1 MRQRR
6 GVSDACTGILLA
18 AGQGKRFGANKLLHP
33 LADGTPLALA
43 SAQQLQAALPL
54 SIAVVAD
61 SEGELAMQLKRLG
74 LQVVA
79 NPHAMQG
86 MGTSI
91 ACGVAASR
99 TARGWVIALAD
110 MPWVPPGVIREVAA
124 ALVQGADIVAPTCQG
139 RRGHPV
145 GFAARHGAALQQLRG
160 DAGAR
165 GIIAVHRAS
174 LQIIETAEQGVLL
187 DIDVPA
193 SLLTGQAAPDRGPDS
208 FG

>member
-1 MRQRR
+1 M
-6 GVSDACTGILLA
+6 SDACTGILLA
-18 AGQGKRFGANKLLHP
+18 AGQGKRFGAGKLLHP

-43 SAQQLQAALPL
+43 AARRLQVALPHC
-54 SIAVVAD
+54 IAVVAD
-61 SEGELAMQLKRLG
+61 TEGDLARHLARLG

-79 NPHAMQG
+79 NPQAAQG

-91 ACGVAASR
+91 ACGVAASA

-110 MPWVPPGVIREVAA
+110 MPWVPPAVIREVAD
-124 ALVQGADIVAPTCQG
+124 ALAQGADIVAPACQG

-165 GIIAVHRAS
+165 GIIAAHRAS
-174 LQIIETAEQGVLL
+174 LQLIETAEQGVLL
-187 DIDVPA
+187 DIDIPA
-193 SLLTGQAAPDRGPDS
+193 SLSTGQANPHSHLNPAG
-208 FG
+208 

>member
-1 MRQRR
+1 MND
-6 GVSDACTGILLA
+6 VYTGILLA
-18 AGQGKRFGANKLLHP
+18 AGQGKRFGADKLLHP

-43 SAQQLQAALPL
+43 AARQLQAALPH

-61 SEGELAMQLKRLG
+61 TEGELARHLAWLG

-79 NPHAMQG
+79 NPQAAQG

-91 ACGVAASR
+91 ACGVAASS

-110 MPWVPPGVIREVAA
+110 MPWVPPAVIRAVADTLA
-124 ALVQGADIVAPTCQG
+124 QGAAIAAPACRG

-145 GFAARHGAALQQLRG
+145 GFAACHGAALQQLRG

-165 GIIAVHRAS
+165 GILAAHRAS
-174 LQIIETAEQGVLL
+174 LQLIETAEQGVLL

-193 SLLTGQAAPDRGPDS
+193 SLPT
-208 FG
+208 